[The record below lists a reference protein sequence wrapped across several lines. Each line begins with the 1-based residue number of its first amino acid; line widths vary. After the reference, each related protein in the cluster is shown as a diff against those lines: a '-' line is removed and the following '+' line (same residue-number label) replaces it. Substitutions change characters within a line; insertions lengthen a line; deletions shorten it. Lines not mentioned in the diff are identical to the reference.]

1 MKKAS
6 DVFKSIRFAK
16 SEPRGKAHK
25 STDDEGHYTVGEKE
39 FNQQLQHVKKM
50 AMMEAVKDKFD
61 IGEYDQEGDM
71 AKSDL
76 RSILANAK
84 RVHDMLEDS
93 DNLPEWV
100 QSKITKA
107 EDYMSTVANYM
118 EAEMN
123 EEVVNEMD
131 TYPHPDSKEGKAL
144 TKAFKSS
151 AKKDPT
157 DLNAPG
163 KSPTVKQTTSALLPM
178 LNKSFKK
185 SMKKEEVELQESGGP
200 VVYKKGDDHIEKYGE
215 DSFALYKDGKKAKYY
230 TSLAAAKE
238 AMNEEVKAVTVKH
251 KTSGKELVVTPEKAK
266 QLKPQGY
273 HPVKEDVEQIDEKN
287 VPTSPEKWAQAKAQ
301 AKAKFDVYP
310 SAYANGWAAKKY
322 KEMGGGW
329 KSVSEAKEEKPP
341 FDPDPPR
348 KQQVVAGKYGAGY
361 STARHLARMAM
372 QKQSEKMKKPIK
384 EEEMSNKAKIVK
396 TIAKKKKDSADSFQK
411 DPIIS
416 KSEVKM

>member
-1 MKKAS
+1 MKKFR
-6 DVFKSIRFAK
+6 DLTKNMQ
-16 SEPRGKAHK
+16 E
-25 STDDEGHYTVGEKE
+25 EK
-39 FNQQLQHVKKM
+39 
-50 AMMEAVKDKFD
+50 KDKYD
-61 IGEYDQEGDM
+61 EGEYDQEGDM

-123 EEVVNEMD
+123 EETEI
-131 TYPHPDSKEGKAL
+131 
-144 TKAFKSS
+144 
-151 AKKDPT
+151 
-157 DLNAPG
+157 
-163 KSPTVKQTTSALLPM
+163 
-178 LNKSFKK
+178 
-185 SMKKEEVELQESGGP
+185 QESGGP
-200 VVYKKGDDHIEKYGE
+200 VLYKKGDDHIEKYGE

-266 QLKPQGY
+266 QLKPHGY
-273 HPVKEDVEQIDEKN
+273 HPVKEEVSKSDVPAYLRKQKGEKPLTMVDVKSPRKDSISAKENLAKARNEEVEQIDEKN
-287 VPTSPEKWAQAKAQ
+287 VPTSPEKWAQAKSQ

-329 KSVSEAKEEKPP
+329 KSVSEETKPP
-341 FDPDPPR
+341 FDPDPP
-348 KQQVVAGKYGAGY
+348 KKKSVVAGKYGAGY

-372 QKQSEKMKKPIK
+372 QKQVEKMKKPVK
-384 EEEMSNKAKIVK
+384 EEASMKAKIVK
-396 TIAKKKKDSADSFQK
+396 DVMKKKKEKVTDDSFQK

-416 KSEVKM
+416 NSQVKM

>member
-123 EEVVNEMD
+123 EEV
-131 TYPHPDSKEGKAL
+131 
-144 TKAFKSS
+144 
-151 AKKDPT
+151 
-157 DLNAPG
+157 
-163 KSPTVKQTTSALLPM
+163 
-178 LNKSFKK
+178 
-185 SMKKEEVELQESGGP
+185 ELQESGGP

-230 TSLAAAKE
+230 TSLEDAKE
-238 AMNEEVKAVTVKH
+238 AMSEEVKAVTVKH

-287 VPTSPEKWAQAKAQ
+287 VPTSPEKWSQAKAQ